1 MTVPSHVT
9 HTKGSLYY
17 SRHRTVKF
25 PTTSISY
32 QSPEPGLYQPLPLH
46 FIQSS
51 LLPGLKMAL
60 TGRRCDATARPPE
73 VSGGK
78 SGSRLTLAQVVSRA
92 SRFEQES
99 PLFYQDHGV
108 LLHQQQW

>member
-1 MTVPSHVT
+1 MASN
-9 HTKGSLYY
+9 KMY
-17 SRHRTVKF
+17 F
-25 PTTSISY
+25 PAKILQLEFSK
-32 QSPEPGLYQPLPLH
+32 SPGTPALPPTL
-46 FIQSS
+46 FPP
-51 LLPGLKMAL
+51 PGLKMAL